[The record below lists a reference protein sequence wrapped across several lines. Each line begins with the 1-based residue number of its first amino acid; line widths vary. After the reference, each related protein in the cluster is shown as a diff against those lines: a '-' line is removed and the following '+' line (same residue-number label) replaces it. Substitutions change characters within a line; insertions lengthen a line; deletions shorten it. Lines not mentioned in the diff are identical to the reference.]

1 MADVRW
7 TEEQQK
13 VIDSRN
19 RNILVSAAA
28 GSGKTAVLVERI
40 IQMVIDDK
48 NPVDID
54 RLLIVTF
61 TKAAAS
67 EMRERIEKAL
77 ERKLMECPDNHHLQK
92 QMTLVHSAQITTIHS
107 FCKSIIQ
114 NYFSVIEL
122 DPSIRLVDEVEL
134 QLLKADVVGELLED
148 AYARESEDFLH
159 FIEAYSTG
167 KTDEGIEKFIL
178 QLYNFSISYP
188 WPLEWLEQQKQS
200 FELNSMEDM
209 EKAEWMQFLIG
220 YICSMLESLPEK
232 IAYAMDLCKE
242 ANGPM
247 AYYSAVESDYQL
259 VKELASKK
267 NYQELYEV
275 FANISWEKL
284 KRISKKD
291 EVDPEL
297 QEEVKAIRKE
307 VKDAVDDIRK
317 KYFYQD
323 ISEMY
328 EDLKNTKDDMC
339 VLLELAKEFYERF
352 QEKKLEKK
360 VMDFNDLE
368 HYALNI
374 LVKGHDGDTIT
385 YSEVADELSQYYS
398 EIMID
403 EYQDSNNV
411 QELLLTSVSK
421 IRFGEPNVFMVGDVK
436 QSIYKFRLARPEL
449 FMEKLKAYQPWQEG
463 DSLYQRID
471 LHKNFRSRPIVLDF
485 TNFVFRQIMQ
495 EKLGKVEY
503 DADAAL
509 YPGANYPETEENCAT
524 TVEAIFISD
533 EGEVL
538 TEELEE
544 TVEESQRELEARA
557 VAERIRKLFEE
568 GYKVYDGELKEYRTV
583 RYSDIV
589 ILLRTVSG
597 WSEDFINI
605 LTSEG
610 IPTVSDTQSGYFSA
624 IEVKTVLNMLHI
636 IDNPKQ
642 DIPLAAVLHSPMFGI
657 DSEEMGKI
665 RAKDKDDDFYDAV
678 VSYMENGE
686 DEELK
691 AKLVDFHQRLT
702 CYRRMLP
709 YTSIHQMIEFVLHDT
724 GYYQYVSVMPAGE
737 QRMANLDM
745 LLQKAQ
751 DFEAT
756 SYKGL
761 FQFNRYI
768 EKLHRYNIDFGEA
781 FLSDDGMDAVR
792 IMSIHKSKGLE
803 FPVVFVSGMGK
814 AFNMQDARSKL
825 IVHEDLGLG
834 ADFIDIGLRVKKPT
848 LRKRAIQ
855 KKIALE
861 SLGEELRVLYVA
873 FTRAKEKLILT
884 GYVKKLEDVMAKWEK
899 SRDRSQEAMS
909 YLELSSANSYYAW
922 VGSCLCFPNPLPI
935 VITVRSWQDYIVS
948 EVEKEVGHQF
958 DKQALMEWDSDEVH
972 DKTLREQIR
981 TQLSFVYP
989 FGKEQE
995 IPAKFSVSELK
1006 SKFGE
1011 DEEAF
1016 CLHAPSYEGKVI
1028 DSGETRGSGE
1038 LGEADE
1044 EQVVAAGNGETANEA
1059 TNEAAGSVPV
1069 VPKFMSKE
1077 VEESPTAKGILYHK
1091 IMQEIRLD
1099 QVHSQDDI
1107 ETELANMVTRK
1118 IITQEQKESIN
1129 QSKIY
1134 AFFQLPIAQEMK
1146 AAYTQ
1151 GKLHR
1156 EKQFVMGVPANTL
1169 PIESQSTEL
1178 VLIQG
1183 IIDAYYETTDGL
1195 VLVDYK
1201 TDYIPYGK
1209 LEEFTN
1215 RYRPQIDYYALAL
1228 EKTLEKPVVGRYLY
1242 SFYLKKLIKL

>member
-1 MADVRW
+1 MASVKW
-7 TEEQQK
+7 TMEQQK
-13 VIDSRN
+13 VIDSRD

-48 NPVDID
+48 RPIDID

-77 ERKLMECPDNHHLQK
+77 ERKLMENPDNLHLQK

-122 DPSIRLVDEVEL
+122 DPSVRLVDEVEL
-134 QLLKADVVGELLED
+134 QLLKADVVSELLEEEYD
-148 AYARESEDFLH
+148 KESEEFLH

-188 WPLEWLEQQKQS
+188 WPKEWLEEQKNS
-200 FELNSMEDM
+200 FDVSSVEAM
-209 EKAEWMQFLIG
+209 EKTEWMKFLVD

-232 IAYAMDLCKE
+232 AAYAMELCKE
-242 ANGPM
+242 PSGPL
-247 AYYSAVESDYQL
+247 AYYSAVESDYQIL
-259 VKELASKK
+259 KSLAEKK
-267 NYQELYEV
+267 TYQELYES
-275 FANISWEKL
+275 FESLEWEKL

-291 EVDPEL
+291 EVDEEL

-307 VKDAVDDIRK
+307 VKGVVDDIRK
-317 KYFYQD
+317 KYFYQ
-323 ISEMY
+323 SVQEMF
-328 EDLKNTKDDMC
+328 EDLVNTKEDMC
-339 VLLELAKEFYERF
+339 VLLDLAMNFYDRF
-352 QEKKLEKK
+352 QEKKMEKK

-374 LVKGHDGDTIT
+374 LISDHDGENIT
-385 YSEVADELSQYYS
+385 YSEVANELSQYYE

-421 IRFGEPNVFMVGDVK
+421 IRFGKPNVFMVGDVK

-449 FMEKLKAYQPWQEG
+449 FMEKLKTYQPWKEG
-463 DSLYQRID
+463 DSPYQRID
-471 LHKNFRSRPIVLDF
+471 LRKNFRSRGVVLDF
-485 TNFVFRQIMQ
+485 TNFIFRQIMQ
-495 EKLGKVEY
+495 DKLGKVEY
-503 DADAAL
+503 DEDAAL
-509 YPGANYPETEENCAT
+509 YLGANYPEAEENYAKST
-524 TVEAIFISD
+524 EVIFITD
-533 EGEVL
+533 EEEME
-538 TEELEE
+538 TEELDE

-557 VAERIRKLFEE
+557 VAERIQSMMDE
-568 GYKVYDGELKEYRTV
+568 GFKVFDGDLQEYRPV

-597 WSEDFINI
+597 WSEDFVTV
-605 LTSEG
+605 LTGEG
-610 IPTVSDTQSGYFSA
+610 IPAVSDTQSGYFSA
-624 IEVKTVLNMLHI
+624 IEVKTVLNMLHV

-642 DIPLAAVLHSPMFGI
+642 DIPLAAVLHSPMF
-657 DSEEMGKI
+657 DLSSEEMGKI
-665 RAKDKDDDFYDAV
+665 RAKDKTGDFYDAV
-678 VSYMENGE
+678 ISYMENGE
-686 DEELK
+686 DDVLK
-691 AKLVDFHQRLT
+691 SKIQIFFQKIEQ
-702 CYRRMLP
+702 YRRMLP
-709 YTSIHQMIEFVLHDT
+709 YTSIQQMIEHILKDT
-724 GYYQYVSVMPAGE
+724 GYYEYVSVMPAGE

-745 LLQKAQ
+745 LLKKAQ

-768 EKLHRYNIDFGEA
+768 ERLHKYNIDFGEA

-814 AFNMQDARSKL
+814 QFNLQDARSKL

-834 ADFIDIGLRVKKPT
+834 ADFIDVDIRLKKPT

-873 FTRAKEKLILT
+873 LTRAKEKLILT
-884 GYVKKLEDVMAKWEK
+884 GFVKKLEDTLMKWEK
-899 SRDRSQEAMS
+899 SKDRQSEQVS
-909 YLELSSANSYYAW
+909 YLDLSSAASYFGW
-922 VGSCLCFPNPLPI
+922 VGRCLFYPNSLPI
-935 VITVRSWQDYIVS
+935 EITKRSWHQFILS
-948 EVEKEVGHQF
+948 EAEKAVEYQF
-958 DKQALMEWDSDEVH
+958 DKQALVEWDAKQVYDE
-972 DKTLREQIR
+972 EIR
-981 TQLSFVYP
+981 TQIQKHLSFVYP
-989 FGKEQE
+989 FGMEQE

-1006 SKFGE
+1006 SKFGQDE
-1011 DEEAF
+1011 DAKAFMPEEK
-1016 CLHAPSYEGKVI
+1016 STESE
-1028 DSGETRGSGE
+1028 DS
-1038 LGEADE
+1038 E
-1044 EQVVAAGNGETANEA
+1044 EKKSIPIIPN
-1059 TNEAAGSVPV
+1059 
-1069 VPKFMSKE
+1069 FMQGE
-1077 VEESPTAKGILYHK
+1077 VEETPTARGILYHRV
-1091 IMQEIRLD
+1091 MQELQFEFIEKKEDVEKELDRLVEKNLITTFQKD
-1099 QVHSQDDI
+1099 SLDLSKI
-1107 ETELANMVTRK
+1107 EAFFDTELAS
-1118 IITQEQKESIN
+1118 Q
-1129 QSKIY
+1129 
-1134 AFFQLPIAQEMK
+1134 MK
-1146 AAYTQ
+1146 VAAVN
-1151 GKLHR
+1151 KHLFR

-1169 PIESQSTEL
+1169 PIESNSDEL

-1183 IIDAYYETTDGL
+1183 IIDAYYEIEEEL

-1201 TDYIPYGK
+1201 TDYIPCGGE
-1209 LEEFTN
+1209 EEFVQK
-1215 RYRPQIDYYALAL
+1215 YSPQIEYYALAL
-1228 EKTLEKPVVGRYLY
+1228 SKSLGKKVRSKYLY
-1242 SFYLKKLIKL
+1242 SFHLRKVIKI

>member
-13 VIDSRN
+13 VIDSRE

-48 NPVDID
+48 KPVDID

-77 ERKLMECPDNHHLQK
+77 ERKLMECPDNLHLQK

-134 QLLKADVVGELLED
+134 QLLKADVVSELLED
-148 AYARESEDFLH
+148 AYGRESDEFLH

-188 WPLEWLEQQKQS
+188 WPLEWLELQKQS
-200 FELNSMEDM
+200 FEVNSIEEMEQS
-209 EKAEWMQFLIG
+209 EWMRFLVD
-220 YICSMLESLPEK
+220 YICSMFGSLPEK
-232 IAYAMDLCKE
+232 IAYAMELCQE
-242 ANGPM
+242 ANGPV
-247 AYYSAVESDYQL
+247 AYYSAVESDYL
-259 VKELASKK
+259 VLMELVSK
-267 NYQELYEV
+267 NTYQELYEV
-275 FANISWEKL
+275 CANISWEKL

-291 EVDPEL
+291 EVNPEL

-339 VLLELAKEFYERF
+339 VLLDLAKEFYERF

-374 LVKGHDGDTIT
+374 LVKGHEGDQIV

-403 EYQDSNNV
+403 EYQDSNHV

-449 FMEKLKAYQPWQEG
+449 FMEKLKAYKPWQEG

-471 LHKNFRSRPIVLDF
+471 LHKNFRSRDIVLDF

-503 DADAAL
+503 DEDAAL
-509 YPGANYPETEENCAT
+509 YPGADYPKTEENCAT

-533 EGEVL
+533 EEEEVEP
-538 TEELEE
+538 EELEE

-557 VAERIRKLFEE
+557 VAERIKKLFKE
-568 GYKVYDGELKEYRTV
+568 GYKVYDGDIKEYRAV

-597 WSEDFINI
+597 WSEDFVNI
-605 LTSEG
+605 LTGEG

-624 IEVKTVLNMLHI
+624 IEVKTLLNMLHV

-642 DIPLAAVLHSPMFGI
+642 DIPLAAVLHSPMFQI
-657 DSEEMGKI
+657 HSEEMGKI
-665 RAKDKDDDFYDAV
+665 RAHDKVNDFYDAV

-691 AKLVDFHQRLT
+691 AKLHVFSEKLA

-709 YTSIHQMIEFVLHDT
+709 YTSIHQMIEFILRDT
-724 GYYQYVSVMPAGE
+724 GYYEYVSVMPAGE

-768 EKLHRYNIDFGEA
+768 ERLHKYNIDFGEA
-781 FLSDDGMDAVR
+781 FLSDEGMDAVR

-814 AFNMQDARSKL
+814 TFNMQDARSKL
-825 IVHEDLGLG
+825 IVHEELGLG
-834 ADFIDIGLRVKKPT
+834 ADFIDVELRVKKPT

-899 SRDRSQEAMS
+899 TRDRSQEAMS
-909 YLELSSANSYYAW
+909 YLELSSANSYYGW
-922 VGSCLCFPNPLPI
+922 VGSCLYYPNSLPI
-935 VITVRSWQDYIVS
+935 QIETRSWRNYIVS

-958 DKQALMEWDSDEVH
+958 DKQVLMDWDANEVY
-972 DKTLREQIR
+972 DNVVREQVR
-981 TQLSFVYP
+981 SYLSYAYP
-989 FGKEQE
+989 FSREQE

-1006 SKFGE
+1006 RKFVE
-1011 DEEAF
+1011 DEEAETIEK
-1016 CLHAPSYEGKVI
+1016 LLGQDIVTETLSLEASESSEESQEKVEQASAVVTETTNNVAP
-1028 DSGETRGSGE
+1028 
-1038 LGEADE
+1038 
-1044 EQVVAAGNGETANEA
+1044 
-1059 TNEAAGSVPV
+1059 

-1077 VEESPTAKGILYHK
+1077 VEESSTAKGILYHK

-1099 QVHSQDDI
+1099 QVKTLADI
-1107 ETELANMVTRK
+1107 ENELNTMVARK
-1118 IITQEQKESIN
+1118 VITQEQKESIN

-1134 AFFQLPIAQEMK
+1134 AFFESPIAEEMRN
-1146 AAYTQ
+1146 AYQQ

-1169 PIESQSTEL
+1169 PIDSQSTEL

-1183 IIDAYYETTDGL
+1183 IIDAYYETNEGL

-1209 LEEFTN
+1209 INEFAD

-1228 EKTLEKPVVGRYLY
+1228 EKTLEKPVVAKYLY

>member
-1 MADVRW
+1 MASVKW
-7 TEEQQK
+7 TTEQQK
-13 VIDSRN
+13 VIDARDCN
-19 RNILVSAAA
+19 VLVSAAA

-48 NPVDID
+48 RPIDID

-77 ERKLMECPDNHHLQK
+77 ERKLMESPDNLHLQK

-114 NYFSVIEL
+114 NYFSVIDL
-122 DPSIRLVDEVEL
+122 DPSVRLVDEVEL
-134 QLLKADVVGELLED
+134 ALLKADVVADLLEEEYD
-148 AYARESEDFLH
+148 KESEEFLH

-188 WPLEWLEQQKQS
+188 WPKEWLEAQKES
-200 FELNSMEDM
+200 FDM
-209 EKAEWMQFLIG
+209 ENPAQMEKSDWMRFLMD

-232 IAYAMDLCKE
+232 AAYAMELCQE
-242 ANGPM
+242 INGPT
-247 AYYSAVESDYQL
+247 AYYSAVESDYQI
-259 VKELASKK
+259 VKELAGAKT
-267 NYQELYEV
+267 YQELYDA
-275 FANISWEKL
+275 FSNLQWEKL

-291 EVDPEL
+291 EVDPDL
-297 QEEVKAIRKE
+297 QQE
-307 VKDAVDDIRK
+307 VKDIRDEVKKAVDDIKK
-317 KYFYQD
+317 KYFYQSVD
-323 ISEMY
+323 EMF
-328 EDLKNTKDDMC
+328 EDLSHTKDDMC
-339 VLLELAKEFYERF
+339 VLLDLAMKFYDRF
-352 QEKKLEKK
+352 QEKKMEKK

-374 LVKGHDGDTIT
+374 LISGHDESGIT
-385 YSEVADELSQYYS
+385 YSEVADELSQFYE

-421 IRFGEPNVFMVGDVK
+421 IRFGKPNVFMVGDVK

-449 FMEKLKAYQPWQEG
+449 FMDKLKTYKPWTEG
-463 DSLYQRID
+463 DSAYQRID
-471 LHKNFRSRPIVLDF
+471 LRKNFRSRGVVLDF

-495 EKLGKVEY
+495 DKLGKVEY
-503 DADAAL
+503 DEDAAL
-509 YPGANYPETEENCAT
+509 YLGANYPEADENYAKSTE
-524 TVEAIFISD
+524 VIFITD
-533 EGEVL
+533 EDEL
-538 TEELEE
+538 EKDELEE

-557 VAERIRKLFEE
+557 VTERIKSLIAE
-568 GYKVYDGELKEYRTV
+568 GFKVYDGDLGEYRPV

-597 WSEDFINI
+597 WSEDFVTI
-605 LTSEG
+605 LTGEG

-642 DIPLAAVLHSPMFGI
+642 DIPLAAVLHSPMFGLS
-657 DSEEMGKI
+657 SEEMGKI
-665 RAKDKDDDFYDAV
+665 RAKDKEDDFYDAV
-678 VSYMENGE
+678 ISYMENGE
-686 DEELK
+686 DSVLQEK
-691 AKLVDFHQRLT
+691 IQKFFHKLEQ
-702 CYRRMLP
+702 YRRMLP
-709 YTSIHQMIEFVLHDT
+709 YTSIHQIIEFILTDT
-724 GYYQYVSVMPAGE
+724 GYYDYVSVMPAGE

-768 EKLHRYNIDFGEA
+768 ERLHKYNIDFGEA
-781 FLSDDGMDAVR
+781 FLSDEGMDAVR

-814 AFNMQDARSKL
+814 TFNMQDARSKL

-834 ADFIDIGLRVKKPT
+834 ADFIDVDLRLKKPT

-873 FTRAKEKLILT
+873 LTRAKEKLILT
-884 GYVKKLEDVMAKWEK
+884 GFVKKLEDTMVKWEK
-899 SRDRSQEAMS
+899 SRERKKEQMG
-909 YLELSSANSYYAW
+909 YLDLASASSYYSW
-922 VGSCLCFPNPLPI
+922 VGACLFYPNMLPI
-935 VITVRSWQDYIVS
+935 EITKRSWKNYIVS
-948 EVEKEVGHQF
+948 EVEKLVDHQF
-958 DKQALMEWDSDEVH
+958 DKEALLGWDATTVH
-972 DKTLREQIR
+972 NQELREQITR
-981 TQLSFVYP
+981 HLSFLYP

-1006 SKFGE
+1006 SRFGE
-1011 DEEAF
+1011 EEEARK
-1016 CLHAPSYEGKVI
+1016 LVEHQPMKDESAEGK
-1028 DSGETRGSGE
+1028 ETTP
-1038 LGEADE
+1038 LII
-1044 EQVVAAGNGETANEA
+1044 
-1059 TNEAAGSVPV
+1059 
-1069 VPKFMSKE
+1069 PKFMREE
-1077 VEESPTAKGILYHK
+1077 VEETPTARGILYHK
-1091 IMQEIRLD
+1091 IMQEINFLKVSKRHDVLNELE
-1099 QVHSQDDI
+1099 QMI
-1107 ETELANMVTRK
+1107 ENRK
-1118 IITQEQKESIN
+1118 ITKEQKDSIN
-1129 QSKIY
+1129 ISKIQ
-1134 AFFQLPIAQEMK
+1134 AFFETDLAKRMK
-1146 AAYTQ
+1146 DACAL
-1151 GKLHR
+1151 GRLHR
-1156 EKQFVMGVPANTL
+1156 ERQFVMGVPANTL
-1169 PIESQSTEL
+1169 PIESKSSEL

-1183 IIDAYYETTDGL
+1183 IIDAYFEEEDGL

-1201 TDYIPYGK
+1201 TDYIPKGK
-1209 LEEFTN
+1209 EKEFVEK
-1215 RYRPQIDYYALAL
+1215 YRTQVEYYALAL
-1228 EKTLEKPVVGRYLY
+1228 SKSLDKKVKEMYLY
-1242 SFYLKKLIKL
+1242 SFYLKKVIKI

>member
-1 MADVRW
+1 MASVKW
-7 TEEQQK
+7 TTQQQK
-13 VIDSRN
+13 VIDARD

-48 NPVDID
+48 RPIDID

-77 ERKLMECPDNHHLQK
+77 ERKLMENPDNLHLQK

-122 DPSIRLVDEVEL
+122 DPSVRLVDEVEL
-134 QLLKADVVGELLED
+134 QLLKADVVAELLEEEYD
-148 AYARESEDFLH
+148 KESEEFLH

-188 WPLEWLEQQKQS
+188 WPKEWLEEQKNS
-200 FELNSMEDM
+200 FDMNSVEAME
-209 EKAEWMQFLIG
+209 ETEWMKFLVD

-232 IAYAMDLCKE
+232 AAYAMELCKE
-242 ANGPM
+242 ASGPL
-247 AYYSAVESDYQL
+247 AYYSAVESDYQIL
-259 VKELASKK
+259 KSLAEKK
-267 NYQELYEV
+267 TYQELYDSFE
-275 FANISWEKL
+275 SLEWEKL

-307 VKDAVDDIRK
+307 VKGVVDDIRK
-317 KYFYQD
+317 KYFYQ
-323 ISEMY
+323 SAQEMF
-328 EDLKNTKDDMC
+328 EDLANTKEDMC
-339 VLLELAKEFYERF
+339 VLLDLAMNFYDRF
-352 QEKKLEKK
+352 QEKKMEKK

-374 LVKGHDGDTIT
+374 LISDHDGETIT
-385 YSEVADELSQYYS
+385 YSEVANELSQFYE

-421 IRFGEPNVFMVGDVK
+421 IRFGKPNVFMVGDVK

-449 FMEKLKAYQPWQEG
+449 FMEKLKTYQPWKEG
-463 DSLYQRID
+463 DSPYQRID
-471 LHKNFRSRPIVLDF
+471 LRKNFRSRGVVLDF
-485 TNFVFRQIMQ
+485 TNFIFRQIMQ
-495 EKLGKVEY
+495 DKLGKVEY
-503 DADAAL
+503 DEDAAL
-509 YPGANYPETEENCAT
+509 YLGANYPEAEENYAKST
-524 TVEAIFISD
+524 EVIFITD
-533 EGEVL
+533 EEEME

-557 VAERIRKLFEE
+557 VAERIQSMMDE
-568 GYKVYDGELKEYRTV
+568 GFKVFDGDLQEYRPV

-597 WSEDFINI
+597 WSEDFVTV
-605 LTSEG
+605 LTGEG

-624 IEVKTVLNMLHI
+624 IEVKTVLNMLHV

-642 DIPLAAVLHSPMFGI
+642 DIPLAAVLHSPMF
-657 DSEEMGKI
+657 DLSSEEMGKI
-665 RAKDKDDDFYDAV
+665 RAKDKADDFYDAV
-678 VSYMENGE
+678 VSYMEKGE
-686 DEELK
+686 DGALRSK
-691 AKLVDFHQRLT
+691 IQVFFQKLEQ
-702 CYRRMLP
+702 YRKMLP
-709 YTSIHQMIEFVLHDT
+709 YTSIQQMIEHILKDT
-724 GYYQYVSVMPAGE
+724 VYYEYVSVMPAGE

-745 LLQKAQ
+745 LLKKAQ

-768 EKLHRYNIDFGEA
+768 ERLHKYNIDFGAA
-781 FLSDDGMDAVR
+781 FLSDDGLDAVS

-814 AFNMQDARSKL
+814 QFNLQDARSKL

-834 ADFIDIGLRVKKPT
+834 ADFIDVDIRLKKPT

-873 FTRAKEKLILT
+873 LTRAKEKLILT
-884 GYVKKLEDVMAKWEK
+884 GFVKKLEDTLMKWEK
-899 SRDRSQEAMS
+899 SKDRQSEQVS
-909 YLELSSANSYYAW
+909 YLDLSSATSYFGW
-922 VGSCLCFPNPLPI
+922 VGRCLFYPNSLPI
-935 VITVRSWQDYIVS
+935 EITKRSWHQFIPS
-948 EVEKEVGHQF
+948 EVEKAVEYQF
-958 DKQALMEWDSDEVH
+958 DKQTLVEGDAQQVYDE
-972 DKTLREQIR
+972 KIR
-981 TQLSFVYP
+981 TQIQNHLSFVYP
-989 FGKEQE
+989 FGMEQE

-1006 SKFGE
+1006 SRFGQDE
-1011 DEEAF
+1011 DAKSLMPEEK
-1016 CLHAPSYEGKVI
+1016 SIETEG
-1028 DSGETRGSGE
+1028 S
-1038 LGEADE
+1038 E
-1044 EQVVAAGNGETANEA
+1044 EKKSIAII
-1059 TNEAAGSVPV
+1059 
-1069 VPKFMSKE
+1069 PKFMQQE
-1077 VEESPTAKGILYHK
+1077 VEETPTARGILYHK
-1091 IMQEIRLD
+1091 VMQELQFESIKEKADVEKELDRLVKNNVITIAQKD
-1099 QVHSQDDI
+1099 SLDI
-1107 ETELANMVTRK
+1107 AKIEAFFDTELA
-1118 IITQEQKESIN
+1118 TQMKVAAVN
-1129 QSKIY
+1129 K
-1134 AFFQLPIAQEMK
+1134 QLF
-1146 AAYTQ
+1146 
-1151 GKLHR
+1151 R

-1169 PIESQSTEL
+1169 PIESKSDEL

-1183 IIDAYYETTDGL
+1183 IIDAYYEIDEEL

-1201 TDYIPYGK
+1201 TDYIPRGGE
-1209 LEEFTN
+1209 EEFIQK
-1215 RYRPQIDYYALAL
+1215 YSPQIEYYALAL
-1228 EKTLEKPVVGRYLY
+1228 SKSLGKKVRSKYLY
-1242 SFYLKKLIKL
+1242 SFHLRKVIEI

>member
-1 MADVRW
+1 MASVKW
-7 TEEQQK
+7 TTQQQK
-13 VIDSRN
+13 VIDARD

-40 IQMVIDDK
+40 IQMVIDEK
-48 NPVDID
+48 RPIDID

-77 ERKLMECPDNHHLQK
+77 ERKLMENPDNLHLQK

-122 DPSIRLVDEVEL
+122 DPSVRLVDEVEL
-134 QLLKADVVGELLED
+134 QLLKADVVSELLEEEYD
-148 AYARESEDFLH
+148 KETEEFLH

-178 QLYNFSISYP
+178 QLYNFAISYP
-188 WPLEWLEQQKQS
+188 WPKEWLEEQKHS
-200 FELNSMEDM
+200 FDVSSLDAME
-209 EKAEWMQFLIG
+209 ETEWMKFLVD

-232 IAYAMDLCKE
+232 AAYAIELCKE
-242 ANGPM
+242 PSGPL
-247 AYYSAVESDYQL
+247 AYYSAVESDYQIL
-259 VKELASKK
+259 KSLAEKK
-267 NYQELYEV
+267 NYQELYES
-275 FANISWEKL
+275 FESLEWEKL

-291 EVDPEL
+291 EVDEEL

-307 VKDAVDDIRK
+307 LKGVVDDIRK
-317 KYFYQD
+317 KYFYQ
-323 ISEMY
+323 SAQEMF
-328 EDLKNTKDDMC
+328 EDLVKTKEDMC
-339 VLLELAKEFYERF
+339 VLLDLAINFYDRF
-352 QEKKLEKK
+352 QEKKMEKK

-374 LVKGHDGDTIT
+374 LISDHDGETIT
-385 YSEVADELSQYYS
+385 YSEVANELSQFYE

-421 IRFGEPNVFMVGDVK
+421 IRFGKPNVFMVGDVK

-449 FMEKLKAYQPWQEG
+449 FMEKLKTYQPWKEG
-463 DSLYQRID
+463 DSPYQRID
-471 LHKNFRSRPIVLDF
+471 LRKNFRSRGVVLDF
-485 TNFVFRQIMQ
+485 TNFIFRQIMQ
-495 EKLGKVEY
+495 DKLGKVEY
-503 DADAAL
+503 DEDAAL
-509 YPGANYPETEENCAT
+509 YLGANYPEAEENYAKST
-524 TVEAIFISD
+524 EVIFITD
-533 EGEVL
+533 EEEME

-557 VAERIRKLFEE
+557 VAERIQSMMDE
-568 GYKVYDGELKEYRTV
+568 GFKVFDGDLQEYRPV

-597 WSEDFINI
+597 WSEDFVTV
-605 LTSEG
+605 LTGEG

-624 IEVKTVLNMLHI
+624 IEVKTVLNMLHV

-642 DIPLAAVLHSPMFGI
+642 DIPLAAVLHSPMF
-657 DSEEMGKI
+657 DLSSEEMGKI
-665 RAKDKDDDFYDAV
+665 RAKDKADDFYDAV
-678 VSYMENGE
+678 VSYMEKGE
-686 DEELK
+686 DGALRSK
-691 AKLVDFHQRLT
+691 IQVFFQKLEQ
-702 CYRRMLP
+702 YRKMLP
-709 YTSIHQMIEFVLHDT
+709 YTSIQQMIEHILKDT
-724 GYYQYVSVMPAGE
+724 GYYEYVSVMPAGE

-745 LLQKAQ
+745 LLKKAQ

-768 EKLHRYNIDFGEA
+768 ERLHKYNIDFGEA

-814 AFNMQDARSKL
+814 QFNLQDARSKL

-834 ADFIDIGLRVKKPT
+834 ADFIDVDIRLKKPT

-873 FTRAKEKLILT
+873 LTRAKEKLILT
-884 GYVKKLEDVMAKWEK
+884 GFVKKLEDTLMKWEK
-899 SRDRSQEAMS
+899 SKDRQSEQVS
-909 YLELSSANSYYAW
+909 YLDLSSATSYFGW
-922 VGSCLCFPNPLPI
+922 VGRCLFYPNSLPI
-935 VITVRSWQDYIVS
+935 EITKRSWHQFIPS
-948 EVEKEVGHQF
+948 EVEKAVEYQF
-958 DKQALMEWDSDEVH
+958 DKQALVEWDAKQVYDE
-972 DKTLREQIR
+972 KIR
-981 TQLSFVYP
+981 TQIQNHLSFVYP
-989 FGKEQE
+989 FGMEQE

-1006 SKFGE
+1006 SRFGQDE
-1011 DEEAF
+1011 DAKSLMPEEK
-1016 CLHAPSYEGKVI
+1016 SIGTE
-1028 DSGETRGSGE
+1028 SS
-1038 LGEADE
+1038 E
-1044 EQVVAAGNGETANEA
+1044 EKKSIAII
-1059 TNEAAGSVPV
+1059 
-1069 VPKFMSKE
+1069 PKFMQQE
-1077 VEESPTAKGILYHK
+1077 VEETPTARGILYHK
-1091 IMQEIRLD
+1091 VMQELQFESIKEKADVEKELDRLVKNNVITIAQKD
-1099 QVHSQDDI
+1099 SLDI
-1107 ETELANMVTRK
+1107 AKIEAFFDTELA
-1118 IITQEQKESIN
+1118 TQMKVAAVN
-1129 QSKIY
+1129 K
-1134 AFFQLPIAQEMK
+1134 QLF
-1146 AAYTQ
+1146 
-1151 GKLHR
+1151 R

-1169 PIESQSTEL
+1169 PIESKSDEL

-1183 IIDAYYETTDGL
+1183 IIDAYYEIDEEL

-1201 TDYIPYGK
+1201 TDYIPRGGE
-1209 LEEFTN
+1209 EEFIQK
-1215 RYRPQIDYYALAL
+1215 YSPQIEYYALAL
-1228 EKTLEKPVVGRYLY
+1228 SKSLGKKVRSKYLY
-1242 SFYLKKLIKL
+1242 SFHLRKVIEI

>member
-13 VIDSRN
+13 VIDSRD

-40 IQMVIDDK
+40 IQMVIDEK
-48 NPVDID
+48 RPIDID

-77 ERKLMECPDNHHLQK
+77 ERKLTENPDNLHLQK

-122 DPSIRLVDEVEL
+122 DPSVRLVDEVEL
-134 QLLKADVVGELLED
+134 QLLKADAVSELLED
-148 AYARESEDFLH
+148 EYAKESEQFLH

-188 WPLEWLEQQKQS
+188 WPKEWLEQQKHS
-200 FELNSMEDM
+200 FELASLEEMDESD
-209 EKAEWMQFLIG
+209 WMKFLVN
-220 YICSMLESLPEK
+220 YICSMIESLPDK
-232 IAYAMDLCKE
+232 LAHAMELCRDI
-242 ANGPM
+242 NGPE
-247 AYYSAVESDYQL
+247 AYFSAVESDYQIVTEL
-259 VKELASKK
+259 VSKK
-267 NYQELYEV
+267 SYQELYKT
-275 FANISWEKL
+275 ISVLEWEKL

-297 QEEVKAIRKE
+297 QEEVKEIRKE
-307 VKDAVDDIRK
+307 VKGAIEDIRK
-317 KYFYQD
+317 KYFYQ
-323 ISEMY
+323 SAEEMY
-328 EDLKNTKDDMC
+328 EDLQNTKEDMC
-339 VLLELAKEFYERF
+339 VLLDLALGFYDGF
-352 QEKKLEKK
+352 QAKKIEKK

-374 LVKGHDGDTIT
+374 LIAGHTGDEIT
-385 YSEVADELSQYYS
+385 YSEVADELSQYYE

-411 QELLLTSVSK
+411 QELLLNSISK
-421 IRFGEPNVFMVGDVK
+421 IRFGKPNIFMVGDVK

-449 FMEKLKAYQPWQEG
+449 FMQKLGSYQPWKDG

-471 LHKNFRSRPIVLDF
+471 LHKNFRSRETVLDF
-485 TNFVFRQIMQ
+485 TNFIFRQIMQ
-495 EKLGKVEY
+495 KKLGKVEY
-503 DADAAL
+503 DGDAAL
-509 YPGANYPETEENCAT
+509 YPGADYPETEEHHGT
-524 TVEAIFISD
+524 SVETIFIT
-533 EGEVL
+533 EEEEVDAD
-538 TEELEE
+538 ELEE
-544 TVEESQRELEARA
+544 TIEESQREIEARA
-557 VAERIRKLFEE
+557 IAERIHNMMAE
-568 GYKVYDGELKEYRTV
+568 GFKVYDGDLKEYRAV

-605 LTSEG
+605 LTGEG
-610 IPTVSDTQSGYFSA
+610 IPTVSDTKSGYFSA
-624 IEVKTVLNMLHI
+624 IEVKTVLNMLHV

-642 DIPLAAVLHSPMFGI
+642 DIPLAAVLHSPMFALT
-657 DSEEMGKI
+657 SEEMGKI
-665 RAKDKDDDFYDAV
+665 RAKDKIDDFYDAV
-678 VSYMENGE
+678 FSYLENGE
-686 DEELK
+686 DGALRDK
-691 AKLVDFHQRLT
+691 IKHFIDKLEQ
-702 CYRRMLP
+702 YRKMLP
-709 YTSIHQMIEFVLHDT
+709 YTSIHQMIEIILKDT
-724 GYYQYVSVMPAGE
+724 GYYEYVSVMPAGE

-768 EKLHRYNIDFGEA
+768 ERLHKYKIDFGEA
-781 FLSDDGMDAVR
+781 FLSEDGMDAVR

-814 AFNMQDARSKL
+814 QFNLQDARSKL
-825 IVHEDLGLG
+825 IVHEELGLG
-834 ADFIDIGLRVKKPT
+834 ADFIDVELRLKKPT

-884 GYVKKLEDVMAKWEK
+884 GFVKKLEDTLIKWKKSSGREK
-899 SRDRSQEAMS
+899 EQMS
-909 YLELSSANSYYAW
+909 YLELSSSNSYLSW
-922 VGSCLCFPNPLPI
+922 VGPCLFYPNSLPI
-935 VITVRSWQDYIVS
+935 EMTKKSWRNFIIT
-948 EVEKEVGHQF
+948 EVEKSVNHQF
-958 DKQALMEWDSDEVH
+958 DKEALIQWDTEEVY
-972 DKTLREQIR
+972 DKDIREQIKA
-981 TQLSFVYP
+981 QLSFVYP

-995 IPAKFSVSELK
+995 LPAKFSVSELK

-1011 DEEAF
+1011 EEDASPVIEQEVF
-1016 CLHAPSYEGKVI
+1016 KERDIKKESQAAP
-1028 DSGETRGSGE
+1028 
-1038 LGEADE
+1038 
-1044 EQVVAAGNGETANEA
+1044 
-1059 TNEAAGSVPV
+1059 
-1069 VPKFMSKE
+1069 VPKFFGGE
-1077 VEESPTAKGILYHK
+1077 AEESPTARGILYHK
-1091 IMQEIRLD
+1091 IMQEIRFSEIVTVED
-1099 QVHSQDDI
+1099 AA
-1107 ETELANMVTRK
+1107 EELARLVGRK
-1118 IITQEQKESIN
+1118 IITEEQKNSIEL
-1129 QSKIY
+1129 SKIH
-1134 AFFQLPIAQEMK
+1134 AFFETDVAKQMSK
-1146 AAYTQ
+1146 AY
-1151 GKLHR
+1151 KLNKLFR
-1156 EKQFVMGVPANTL
+1156 EKQFVMGVPAHTL
-1169 PIESQSTEL
+1169 PIDSKSKEL

-1183 IIDAYYETTDGL
+1183 IIDAYYEEEDGL

-1209 LEEFTN
+1209 EQDFVQK
-1215 RYRPQIDYYALAL
+1215 YGPQIDYYALAL
-1228 EKTLEKPVVGRYLY
+1228 SKTLDKKVKEKYLY
-1242 SFYLKKLIKL
+1242 SFHLCKLIKI

>member
-1 MADVRW
+1 MASVKW
-7 TEEQQK
+7 TTQQQK
-13 VIDSRN
+13 VIDSRD

-48 NPVDID
+48 RPIDID

-77 ERKLMECPDNHHLQK
+77 ERKLMENPDNLHLQK

-122 DPSIRLVDEVEL
+122 DPSVRLVDEVEL
-134 QLLKADVVGELLED
+134 QLLKADVVAELLEEEYD
-148 AYARESEDFLH
+148 KESEEFLH

-188 WPLEWLEQQKQS
+188 WPKEWLEEQKNS
-200 FELNSMEDM
+200 FDIDSVEAME
-209 EKAEWMQFLIG
+209 ETEWMKFLVD

-232 IAYAMDLCKE
+232 AAYAMELCKE
-242 ANGPM
+242 ASGPL
-247 AYYSAVESDYQL
+247 AYYSAVESDYQIL
-259 VKELASKK
+259 KSLAEKK
-267 NYQELYEV
+267 NYQELYDSFE
-275 FANISWEKL
+275 SLEWEKL

-291 EVDPEL
+291 EVDKEL

-307 VKDAVDDIRK
+307 VKGVVDDIRK
-317 KYFYQD
+317 KYFYQ
-323 ISEMY
+323 SAQEMF
-328 EDLKNTKDDMC
+328 EDLSNTKEDMC
-339 VLLELAKEFYERF
+339 VLLDLAMNFYDRF
-352 QEKKLEKK
+352 QEKKMEKK

-374 LVKGHDGDTIT
+374 LISEHDGENIT
-385 YSEVADELSQYYS
+385 YSEVANELSQFYE

-421 IRFGEPNVFMVGDVK
+421 IRFGKPNVFMVGDVK

-449 FMEKLKAYQPWQEG
+449 FMEKLKTYQPWKEG

-471 LHKNFRSRPIVLDF
+471 LRKNFRSRGVVLDF
-485 TNFVFRQIMQ
+485 TNFIFRQIMQ
-495 EKLGKVEY
+495 DKLGKVEY
-503 DADAAL
+503 DEDAAL
-509 YPGANYPETEENCAT
+509 YLGANYPETEENYAKST
-524 TVEAIFISD
+524 EIIFITD
-533 EGEVL
+533 EEEVE

-557 VAERIRKLFEE
+557 VAERIKSMMDE
-568 GYKVYDGELKEYRTV
+568 GFKVFDGDLQEYRPV

-597 WSEDFINI
+597 WSEDFVNV
-605 LTSEG
+605 LTGEG

-624 IEVKTVLNMLHI
+624 IEVKTVLNMLHV

-642 DIPLAAVLHSPMFGI
+642 DIPLAAVLHSPMF
-657 DSEEMGKI
+657 DLSSEEMGKI
-665 RAKDKDDDFYDAV
+665 RAKDKADDFYDAV
-678 VSYMENGE
+678 LSYMENGE
-686 DEELK
+686 DDLLK
-691 AKLVDFHQRLT
+691 SKIQVFFQKIEQ
-702 CYRRMLP
+702 YRRMLP
-709 YTSIHQMIEFVLHDT
+709 YTSIQQMIEHILQDT
-724 GYYQYVSVMPAGE
+724 GYYEYVSVMPAGE

-768 EKLHRYNIDFGEA
+768 ERLHKYNIDFGEA

-814 AFNMQDARSKL
+814 QFNLQDARSKL

-834 ADFIDIGLRVKKPT
+834 ADYIDVDIRFKKPT

-873 FTRAKEKLILT
+873 LTRAKEKLILT
-884 GYVKKLEDVMAKWEK
+884 GFVKKLEDTLMKWEK
-899 SRDRSQEAMS
+899 SKDRRSEQMS
-909 YLELSSANSYYAW
+909 YLDLSSANSYFSW
-922 VGSCLCFPNPLPI
+922 VGGCLFYPNSLPI
-935 VITVRSWQDYIVS
+935 EITKRGLNQFILS
-948 EVEKEVGHQF
+948 EVEKAVGYQF
-958 DKQALMEWDSDEVH
+958 DKQALVEWDAKQIYDEEVR
-972 DKTLREQIR
+972 TLIER
-981 TQLSFVYP
+981 QLSFAYP
-989 FGKEQE
+989 FGMEQE

-1006 SKFGE
+1006 SKFGQEE
-1011 DEEAF
+1011 DAKSLIPEEYIPESEDKEKQSSVA
-1016 CLHAPSYEGKVI
+1016 VI
-1028 DSGETRGSGE
+1028 
-1038 LGEADE
+1038 
-1044 EQVVAAGNGETANEA
+1044 
-1059 TNEAAGSVPV
+1059 
-1069 VPKFMSKE
+1069 PKFMQDE
-1077 VEESPTAKGILYHK
+1077 VEETPTARGILYHK
-1091 IMQEIRLD
+1091 VMQEMQFELIETKEDVEKELDRLVKVNLITKE
-1099 QVHSQDDI
+1099 QKESLDI
-1107 ETELANMVTRK
+1107 SKIKAFFDTELANQMRVA
-1118 IITQEQKESIN
+1118 SANN
-1129 QSKIY
+1129 QLFK
-1134 AFFQLPIAQEMK
+1134 
-1146 AAYTQ
+1146 
-1151 GKLHR
+1151 

-1169 PIESQSTEL
+1169 PIESKSDEL

-1183 IIDAYYETTDGL
+1183 IIDAYYETEDGL

-1201 TDYIPYGK
+1201 TDYIPRGGE
-1209 LEEFTN
+1209 EEFVQK
-1215 RYRPQIDYYALAL
+1215 YSPQIEYYALAL
-1228 EKTLEKPVVGRYLY
+1228 SKSLSKKVKSKYLY
-1242 SFYLKKLIKL
+1242 SFHLRKVIKI

>member
-1 MADVRW
+1 MADVKW

-13 VIDSRN
+13 VIDSRD

-40 IQMVIDDK
+40 IQMVIDEK
-48 NPVDID
+48 RPVDID

-77 ERKLMECPDNHHLQK
+77 ERKLTENPDNLHLQK

-122 DPSIRLVDEVEL
+122 DPSVRLVDEVEL
-134 QLLKADVVGELLED
+134 QLLKADVVSELLED
-148 AYARESEDFLH
+148 EYAKESEAFLH

-178 QLYNFSISYP
+178 QLYEFSISYP
-188 WPLEWLEQQKQS
+188 WPKEWLEQQKHS
-200 FELNSMEDM
+200 FELASLEEMEQSD
-209 EKAEWMQFLIG
+209 WMKFLVN
-220 YICSMLESLPEK
+220 YICSMLESLPDK
-232 IAYAMDLCKE
+232 LKHAMELCRDI
-242 ANGPM
+242 NGPE
-247 AYYSAVESDYQL
+247 AYFSAVESDYQIVTEL
-259 VKELASKK
+259 VAKK
-267 NYQELYEV
+267 SYQELYQTLSGLE
-275 FANISWEKL
+275 WEKL

-291 EVDPEL
+291 EVDKEL
-297 QEEVKAIRKE
+297 QEEVKEIRKE
-307 VKDAVDDIRK
+307 VKGAIDDIRK
-317 KYFYQD
+317 KYFYQ
-323 ISEMY
+323 SAEEMY
-328 EDLKNTKDDMC
+328 EDLQNTKEDMC
-339 VLLELAKEFYERF
+339 VLLDLAMDFYDRF
-352 QEKKLEKK
+352 QAKKIEKK

-374 LVKGHDGDTIT
+374 LIAEHDGEEIT
-385 YSEVADELSQYYS
+385 YSEVADELSQYYE

-411 QELLLTSVSK
+411 QELLLNSISK
-421 IRFGEPNVFMVGDVK
+421 IRFGKPNIFMVGDVK

-449 FMEKLKAYQPWQEG
+449 FMQKLGSYEPWKDG

-471 LHKNFRSRPIVLDF
+471 LHKNFRSREVVLDF
-485 TNFVFRQIMQ
+485 TNFIFRQIMQ

-509 YPGANYPETEENCAT
+509 YPGANYPKTEERHAT
-524 TVEAIFISD
+524 SVETIFITD
-533 EGEVL
+533 EE
-538 TEELEE
+538 EAEADELEE
-544 TVEESQRELEARA
+544 TVEESQREIEARA
-557 VAERIRKLFEE
+557 IAERIHKMIAE
-568 GYKVYDGELKEYRTV
+568 GFKVYDGDLKEYRAV
-583 RYSDIV
+583 HYSDMV

-605 LTSEG
+605 LTGEG

-624 IEVKTVLNMLHI
+624 IEVKTVLNMLHV

-642 DIPLAAVLHSPMFGI
+642 DIPLAAVLHSPMFGFT
-657 DSEEMGKI
+657 SEEMGKI
-665 RAKDKDDDFYDAV
+665 RAKDKKDGFYDAV
-678 VSYMENGE
+678 IAYMENGE
-686 DEELK
+686 EICLQDK
-691 AKLVDFHQRLT
+691 IRYFFNKLQQ
-702 CYRRMLP
+702 YRKMLP
-709 YTSIHQMIEFVLHDT
+709 YTSIHQIIEIILQDT
-724 GYYQYVSVMPAGE
+724 GYYEYVSVMPAGE

-768 EKLHRYNIDFGEA
+768 ERLHKYNIDFGEA
-781 FLSDDGMDAVR
+781 FLSNDGMDAVR

-814 AFNMQDARSKL
+814 QFNLQDARSKL

-834 ADFIDIGLRVKKPT
+834 ADFIDVDLRLKKPT

-884 GYVKKLEDVMAKWEK
+884 GFVKKLEDTLMKWQKSSGREK
-899 SRDRSQEAMS
+899 EQMS
-909 YLELSSANSYYAW
+909 YLELTSSNSYFSW
-922 VGSCLCFPNPLPI
+922 VGPCLFYPNRLPI
-935 VITVRSWQDYIVS
+935 EIMKKSWRNFIIS
-948 EVEKEVGHQF
+948 EVEKSVEHQF
-958 DKQALMEWDSDEVH
+958 DKEALIQWDTEEIY
-972 DKTLREQIR
+972 DKDIREQIR

-989 FGKEQE
+989 FRKEQE
-995 IPAKFSVSELK
+995 IPAKFSVTELK
-1006 SKFGE
+1006 SRFGE
-1011 DEEAF
+1011 EEDSSPIIEAKVSEESATEKESQI
-1016 CLHAPSYEGKVI
+1016 AP
-1028 DSGETRGSGE
+1028 
-1038 LGEADE
+1038 
-1044 EQVVAAGNGETANEA
+1044 
-1059 TNEAAGSVPV
+1059 
-1069 VPKFMSKE
+1069 VPKFMSGE
-1077 VEESPTAKGILYHK
+1077 VEESPTARGILYHK
-1091 IMQEIRLD
+1091 IMQEIRFSKINSPEAVSEELD
-1099 QVHSQDDI
+1099 FLV
-1107 ETELANMVTRK
+1107 NRK
-1118 IITQEQKESIN
+1118 VITKEQKESIEL
-1129 QSKIY
+1129 SKIQ
-1134 AFFQLPIAQEMK
+1134 AFFETDVAKQMSK
-1146 AAYTQ
+1146 AYTLD
-1151 GKLHR
+1151 KLFR
-1156 EKQFVMGVPANTL
+1156 EKQFVMGVPARTL
-1169 PIESQSTEL
+1169 PIDSKSKEL

-1183 IIDAYYETTDGL
+1183 IIDAYYEEEDGL

-1209 LEEFTN
+1209 EQDFVQKYT
-1215 RYRPQIDYYALAL
+1215 PQIDYYALAL
-1228 EKTLEKPVVGRYLY
+1228 SKTLDKKVKEKYLY
-1242 SFYLKKLIKL
+1242 SFHLSKLIKI